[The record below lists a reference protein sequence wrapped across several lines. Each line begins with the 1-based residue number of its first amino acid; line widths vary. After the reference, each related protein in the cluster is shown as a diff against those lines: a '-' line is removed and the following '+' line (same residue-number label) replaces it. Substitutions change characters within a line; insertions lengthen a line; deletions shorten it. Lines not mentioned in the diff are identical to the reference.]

1 MGTESCIV
9 QNFAFEHEFSM
20 FDIGADDLLLD
31 IGVAIMMRASNP
43 RAPTSME
50 ISNVSKAQIG

>member
-1 MGTESCIV
+1 MDIESCIV

-31 IGVAIMMRASNP
+31 VGVEIMMRASNP
-43 RAPTSME
+43 RAPTLME
-50 ISNVSKAQIG
+50 ISNVSKA